1 MCSLMAEICW
11 SSSGESFTSPGPG
24 KAPGACPGEPP
35 VNVTERHQ
43 SWLQRLRTGSSLT
56 PPVLKA
62 PERSLMLSPVPMP
75 KALVN
80 PSRGSLYLA
89 VVLLCA
95 GEPVGEQKER
105 EGIRQCGGRRT
116 KQELW
121 TQHAEDPLP
130 HHQSLLSKTLLCHW
144 GESRCVK
151 EGRIHEETAQTAERP
166 GKAGH

>member
-80 PSRGSLYLA
+80 PSRGVS
-89 VVLLCA
+89 
-95 GEPVGEQKER
+95 
-105 EGIRQCGGRRT
+105 T
-116 KQELW
+116 
-121 TQHAEDPLP
+121 
-130 HHQSLLSKTLLCHW
+130 SLLFFCVQESPWGSRKRERGLDNVGGAGQNRNSGHNMQKTLFLTTKA
-144 GESRCVK
+144 SSL
-151 EGRIHEETAQTAERP
+151 RP
-166 GKAGH
+166 CSATGVRADV